1 MGVVLLKLV
10 LFCEPALLW
19 EREMVM
25 MEYMVTTGF

>member
-10 LFCEPALLW
+10 LFCELALLW

-25 MEYMVTTGF
+25 MEYMVTVGF